1 MGADVLLLL
10 LEHALSLDSIFDA
23 GKPWHV
29 GWGATGV
36 NHSLLAALPGLE
48 TALSGLLSPA
58 GLAVV
63 VVGTALGI
71 FVGAVP
77 GLTGTMLIALML
89 PLTYGADPLLS
100 MAFLISIYVG
110 AVSGGMITATLLRMP
125 GTPASIIT
133 TLDGYPMAQQGKP
146 GRALGLGVMASW
158 FGGMVSWTFLVL
170 LTSPIAKLSSRFG
183 FFEYFS
189 LVMMALVLI
198 ATIGGKSL
206 AKSLFSGFLGILLAM
221 PGINAATGHTRLTFG
236 ITEMNDGFQL
246 LPVLIGLFAVN
257 QILRDIINLE
267 QEAEPIE
274 LGDESVFLRGRD
286 FLHHGMNMLRS
297 SVIGTWIGI
306 LPGIGANIGSVTAYS
321 VTKSLSKEPEK
332 FGTGCEDGVI
342 ASESANNAT
351 IGGALIPLIAMG
363 LPGSVVEAVLLGA
376 LVIHGLQPGPRLFSE
391 SPDMVYTI
399 MGAMLIA
406 NLVMAVT
413 MLLSMRLL
421 AKVVHVPRPYLLPVI
436 LCFCVVGS
444 FALSNRL
451 FDVWVMLA
459 FGLLGFALE
468 SMKIP
473 LAPFII
479 GFVLGPIAEENLSLG
494 LQASDGSF
502 WPIVTRPLSLL
513 FITIA
518 VVMLLVPSIKRR
530 WSRRKVIAS

>member
-1 MGADVLLLL
+1 M
-10 LEHALSLDSIFDA
+10 
-23 GKPWHV
+23 
-29 GWGATGV
+29 
-36 NHSLLAALPGLE
+36 PGLE
-48 TALSGLLSPA
+48 EAFLALLSPT

-63 VVGTALGI
+63 VIGTALGI

-77 GLTGTMLIALML
+77 GLTGTMLIALVL

-133 TLDGYPMAQQGKP
+133 TLDGYPMAKQGQP
-146 GRALGLGVMASW
+146 GRALGLGIMSSFV
-158 FGGMVSWTFLVL
+158 GGMVSWLFLVL
-170 LTSPIAKLSSRFG
+170 LTSPIARLSSKFG

-206 AKSLFSGFLGILLAM
+206 ARSLLSGFLGILLAM
-221 PGINAATGHTRLTFG
+221 PGINAATGQTRMTFG

-257 QILRDIINLE
+257 QIFRDIIHLE
-267 QEAEPIE
+267 QHGEPIE
-274 LGDESVFLRGRD
+274 LGSESVFLRFSD
-286 FLHHGMNMLRS
+286 FARHGVNLIRS

-321 VTKSLSKEPEK
+321 VAKSLSKEPEK
-332 FGTGCEDGVI
+332 FGTGHEAGVVS
-342 ASESANNAT
+342 SEAANNAT

-376 LVIHGLQPGPRLFSE
+376 LVIHGLQPGPRLFDE
-391 SPDMVYTI
+391 SPAMVYTI
-399 MGAMLIA
+399 MAAMLLANIA
-406 NLVMAVT
+406 MAII
-413 MLLSMRLL
+413 MLFSMRLL
-421 AKVVHVPRPYLLPVI
+421 ARVVHVPRPYLLPVI
-436 LCFCVVGS
+436 LCFCVIGS
-444 FALSNRL
+444 YALSNRI
-451 FDVWVMLA
+451 FDVGVMLG
-459 FGLLGFALE
+459 FGLLGFTLE
-468 SMKIP
+468 SFRIP

-479 GFVLGPIAEENLSLG
+479 GFVLGPIAEKNLSLG

-502 WPIVTRPLSLL
+502 WPIVSRPMSLA
-513 FITIA
+513 FIVIA
-518 VVMLLVPSIKRR
+518 VVMLAVPTIKALAVRR
-530 WSRRKVIAS
+530 GGGRA

>member
-1 MGADVLLLL
+1 M
-10 LEHALSLDSIFDA
+10 
-23 GKPWHV
+23 
-29 GWGATGV
+29 
-36 NHSLLAALPGLE
+36 LPGLE
-48 TALSGLLSPA
+48 SAVAALFSPA
-58 GLAVV
+58 GFAVV
-63 VVGTALGI
+63 VVGTALGV

-77 GLTGTMLIALML
+77 GLTGTMLIALVL
-89 PLTYGADPLLS
+89 PLTYGGDPLLS

-133 TLDGYPMAQQGKP
+133 TLDGYPMAKQGKP
-146 GRALGLGVMASW
+146 GRALGLGIMASLV
-158 FGGMVSWTFLVL
+158 GGTVSWGFLVL
-170 LTSPIAKLSSRFG
+170 LTSPIAKLSSKFG

-198 ATIGGKSL
+198 ATIGGKSIV
-206 AKSLFSGFLGILLAM
+206 KSLFSGFLGIFLAM
-221 PGINAATGHTRLTFG
+221 PGINVATGQTRLTLG

-246 LPVLIGLFAVN
+246 LPVLIGLFAIN
-257 QILRDIINLE
+257 QILRDIINIE
-267 QEAEPIE
+267 QQSEPIE
-274 LGDESVFLRGRD
+274 LGRESVFLRFRD
-286 FLHHGMNMLRS
+286 FTKHGVNLLRS

-321 VTKSLSKEPEK
+321 VAKSFSKEPDK
-332 FGTGCEDGVI
+332 FGTGHEDGVV
-342 ASESANNAT
+342 ASEAANNAT

-406 NLVMAVT
+406 NVVMAVT
-413 MLLSMRLL
+413 MLLSMRVL
-421 AKVVHVPRPYLLPVI
+421 AKVVHVPRAYLLPVI
-436 LCFCVVGS
+436 LCFCVIGS

-451 FDVWVMLA
+451 FDVWVMLG
-459 FGLLGFALE
+459 FGLLGFVLE
-468 SMKIP
+468 SYRIP

-502 WPIVTRPLSLL
+502 WPIFTRPLSLL
-513 FITIA
+513 FIA
-518 VVMLLVPSIKRR
+518 VAIGMLVIPSLKNRLAR
-530 WSRRKVIAS
+530 NREVAL

>member
-1 MGADVLLLL
+1 MINLL
-10 LEHALSLDSIFDA
+10 
-23 GKPWHV
+23 
-29 GWGATGV
+29 T
-36 NHSLLAALPGLE
+36 LLAALPGLE
-48 TALSGLLSPA
+48 TAYQALSSST

-63 VVGTALGI
+63 AVGTALGI

-77 GLTGTMLIALML
+77 GLTGTMLIALVL

-146 GRALGLGVMASW
+146 GRALGLGVMASLA
-158 FGGMVSWTFLVL
+158 GGMISWIFLVL
-170 LTSPIAKLSSRFG
+170 LTSPIAKLSSKFG

-206 AKSLFSGFLGILLAM
+206 SKSLFSGFLGIFLAM
-221 PGINAATGHTRLTFG
+221 PGINAATGQARLTFG
-236 ITEMNDGFQL
+236 ITELNDGFQL

-257 QILRDIINLE
+257 QILRDITNIE
-267 QEAEPIE
+267 QKSKPIE
-274 LGDESVFLRGRD
+274 LGQESVFLKPVD
-286 FLHHGMNMLRS
+286 FIKHGFNLIRS

-321 VTKSLSKEPEK
+321 VSKSLSKTPEK
-332 FGTGCEDGVI
+332 YGTGHEDGVV
-342 ASESANNAT
+342 ASEAANNAT

-391 SPDMVYTI
+391 SPEMVYTI

-406 NLVMAVT
+406 NIIMAAT
-413 MLLSMRLL
+413 MIFSMRLL

-436 LCFCVVGS
+436 LCFCVIGS

-451 FDVWVMLA
+451 FDVWVMLG
-459 FGLLGFALE
+459 FGVLGFLLE
-468 SMKIP
+468 SFKIP

-494 LQASDGSF
+494 LQASNGSF
-502 WPIVTRPLSLL
+502 WPIVTQPLSLV
-513 FITIA
+513 FILIA
-518 VVMLLVPSIKRR
+518 LAMLLVPYIKTRLG
-530 WSRRKVIAS
+530 SVLTGSTQEPLK